1 MKNPWWPKA
10 VCPPESPYLLSCK
23 GWERAHTFCT
33 TRKENKREREK
44 GVGFNY
50 YPHSRRIAVLKL
62 APHTTSGI
70 CPLVL
75 YAATLHTIPCYYVT
89 RSRVPTGTSLSQKI
103 KEHGGGAGN
112 RTLVSRSVAMSASPP
127 GLSNSPP
134 KNNSDSLRPPRS
146 WASRYCVAL

>member
-1 MKNPWWPKA
+1 MPHTKPCIVLPMMSPPQVQRREGAKKA
-10 VCPPESPYLLSCK
+10 HRNVSDSS
-23 GWERAHTFCT
+23 
-33 TRKENKREREK
+33 ENKREREI
-44 GVGFNY
+44 GAGFNY